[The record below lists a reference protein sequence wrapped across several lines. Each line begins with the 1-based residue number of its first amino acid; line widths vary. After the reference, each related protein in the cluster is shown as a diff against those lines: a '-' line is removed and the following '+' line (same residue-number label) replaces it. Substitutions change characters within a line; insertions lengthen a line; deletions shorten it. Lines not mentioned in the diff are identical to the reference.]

1 LSGICVVAL
10 AAEPST
16 LLRGSV
22 LDAKGKPLA
31 GVPVGIYLSK
41 EVAALRKS
49 QPKLALATRSDAAG
63 KFQLS
68 LPQSLKEVTVV
79 ARRSGLASG
88 YARAKLDAQQLELP
102 ALRLSAGM
110 TLSGRVS
117 DAAGRALAG
126 VRISVDRSRAVDST
140 LGPLPPFSAS
150 AQSRRDGSFV
160 VTVLEPASYQVR
172 AELVGYGIW
181 AKRQPLYLEKDDAKS
196 RTLKIVLHPAAY
208 LAGVVTDPGGRP
220 LVGAKLAERGEDPK
234 IVTRTDGAGR
244 FRLGPFGAEVDTY
257 IAVSLAGYTKLY
269 QPFKAPQSDLQL
281 VLTQGGVLRGRVVD
295 AATRTPLTEFRIAFE
310 QRMDRAVGVAMDRRE
325 PSVVTA
331 RDGRFELKDVA
342 AGPTTITALARGYLP
357 GETHGIEII
366 PGEPTPEV
374 LIELQRGLTLRGRVI
389 DKVSGKPLAG
399 ARVSYGDSP
408 AARVGEGIGSRHAPA
423 TSDASG
429 LFVLEGLPTGTLTIR
444 ANASKHTELLRR
456 MVLTQDASV
465 ELALSRGATL
475 AGQVVAADGVTP
487 VKAEYQLR
495 QGNSATGTSTDEQGR
510 FEIQHKAAGRYQLSA
525 STKTQVTPLKEVT
538 VTEDEQLLGIKLVL
552 QAAPMI
558 RGTIAGL
565 SPAELTQLQIGADE
579 AGRAPDGRWWW
590 HGHGELLQQSPDVEI
605 DGTAY
610 RLRPFQSPFQSR
622 SSPTIVIAGP
632 ARGPQVQK
640 RITVPE
646 RGDVSVDFDFAG
658 GMQVAGRVTLAGK
671 PAADVLM
678 VALPDEEQPVAGFT
692 QTTANGEYRFADLA
706 RGTYRIGPA
715 NIKLMRLQ
723 MTGNVVQ
730 DFELPAIEVS
740 GRASDAATG
749 QPLSE
754 VRVELRATQADAV
767 TAGNSVLT
775 DREGGFKLDQLAPGE
790 YVLTLQR
797 TGYDMARQDLVLRS
811 SLDNL
816 SLPLRVAEGVRLRV
830 RGPDLGE
837 VSGATLTERIGAI
850 VVAYVYVPLDV
861 SGVGKI
867 PPSLAGRTFTI
878 EASGFEPFTVSNWNG
893 DPLDVPLRGSR
904 RR

>member
-1 LSGICVVAL
+1 V
-10 AAEPST
+10 E
-16 LLRGSV
+16 
-22 LDAKGKPLA
+22 
-31 GVPVGIYLSK
+31 
-41 EVAALRKS
+41 ALRKA
-49 QPKLALATRSDAAG
+49 QPKLALATRTDAAG

-110 TLSGRVS
+110 TLSGSVS
-117 DAAGRALAG
+117 DAAGRALAA
-126 VRISVDRSRAVDST
+126 VRISVARSRAVAST
-140 LGPLPPFSAS
+140 LAPLPPFSAS
-150 AQSRRDGSFV
+150 AQSRTDGSFV
-160 VTVLEPASYQVR
+160 VTVLEPGSYRVR
-172 AELVGYGIW
+172 AELLGYGIW

-220 LVGAKLAERGEDPK
+220 LVGAKLAELGEDPR

-244 FRLGPFGAEVDTY
+244 FRLGPFGADGDTN

-269 QPFKAPQSDLQL
+269 QTFKAPQSDLQL
-281 VLTQGGVLRGRVVD
+281 VLSQGGVLRGRVVD

-310 QRMDRAVGVAMDRRE
+310 PRMEDVMDRRE
-325 PSVVTA
+325 PSAVTA

-342 AGPTTITALARGYLP
+342 AGPRTITALARGYLP
-357 GETHGIEII
+357 GEVHGIEII
-366 PGEPTPEV
+366 PGEPTSEV
-374 LIELQRGLTLRGRVI
+374 LIELQRGITLRGRVI

-399 ARVSYGDSP
+399 ARISYGDSS
-408 AARVGEGIGSRHAPA
+408 AARVDEALGSRHAPA
-423 TSDASG
+423 TSDARG

-444 ANASKHTELLRR
+444 AGASKHTELLRR

-495 QGNSATGTSTDEQGR
+495 QGNSAMGASTDEQGR

-538 VTEDEQLLGIKLVL
+538 VIEDEQLLGIKLVL

-558 RGTIAGL
+558 RGTITGL

-590 HGHGELLQQSPDVEI
+590 HGHGKLLQQSPNVEI

-671 PAADVLM
+671 PTADILM
-678 VALPDEEQPVAGFT
+678 VALPDEDQPVAGFT

-730 DFELPAIEVS
+730 DFELPALEVS

-767 TAGNSVLT
+767 TVGNSVLT
-775 DREGGFKLDQLAPGE
+775 DREGDFKLDQLAPGE

-797 TGYDMARQDLVLRS
+797 AGYDMARQDLVLRS

-816 SLPLRVAEGVRLRV
+816 SLPLRAAEGVRLRV

-837 VSGATLTERIGAI
+837 VSGAMLTERIGAI
-850 VVAYVYVPLDV
+850 VVAYVYLPLDV

-893 DPLDVPLRGSR
+893 DALDVPLRASR
-904 RR
+904 R